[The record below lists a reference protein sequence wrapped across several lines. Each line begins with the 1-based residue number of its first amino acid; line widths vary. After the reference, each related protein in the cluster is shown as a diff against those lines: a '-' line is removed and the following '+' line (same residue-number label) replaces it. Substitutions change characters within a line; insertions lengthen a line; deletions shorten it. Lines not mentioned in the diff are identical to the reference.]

1 MMDYNLGEK
10 YSDRFVSV
18 NNEPIYDFNE
28 FSYFGKDAL
37 WEPQSEEDL
46 YSRLQD
52 ALNWARNVQQSTGDQ
67 SDTEEPIDSD
77 QPSPN
82 TQEAPPESPSAPTY
96 VQTNKPEY
104 VSQIG
109 NFNVDKAID
118 KLHYLTSF
126 KLNDRYDTSKW
137 ERKNPYSTG
146 TYCSRAVTL
155 ALEAGGL
162 KFERAKYGGNMGPYL
177 LRAGWE
183 SLPDDTTNFQK
194 GDICVI
200 KGLGRRDKQGNPMG
214 HICMYDGKQWV
225 SDFYQRSWDVYH
237 GQAKRGKNTKF
248 YRYKG

>member
-18 NNEPIYDFNE
+18 NNEPIYDFDE

-67 SDTEEPIDSD
+67 SDIEEPIDSD
-77 QPSPN
+77 QPSSN
-82 TQEAPPESPSAPTY
+82 TQEAPPESPSTPTY
-96 VQTNKPEY
+96 VQTNKPKY

-118 KLHYLTSF
+118 RLHYLTAF
-126 KLNDRYDTSKW
+126 KLDDRYDTSQW
-137 ERKNPYSTG
+137 TRKNPNRTG
-146 TYCSRAVTL
+146 HWCSRAVTL

-162 KFERAKYGGNMGPYL
+162 QFTRDNHAGNMGPHL
-177 LRAGWE
+177 LKSGWVY
-183 SLPDDTTNFQK
+183 LPDDTTNFQK

-200 KGLGRRDKQGNPMG
+200 KGLGAKGHG